1 MQRNHHAEETLAN
14 ETAQDGRT
22 RVQQRSA
29 NIASNSARPV
39 EGFLTS
45 ALAPVSALLF
55 SVSLLLMGNGL
66 LGTLVPVRGNMESFS
81 PIELG
86 LLGTA
91 YFLGFTFGC
100 LQGPLLVRRSG
111 HIRAYLAMTSL
122 ASAVALLHAL
132 YVDPVAWWV
141 LRAITGYCFAILYI
155 VIESWLNARS
165 NNRTRGTV
173 FSIYTAINLTV
184 ITAGQMMLGLADPES
199 FSLFAFAAILVSLAA
214 LPIAFT
220 GSASPEQP
228 EFVRPRIAKLFRI
241 SPVGA
246 AGCFAVGLANGA
258 FWTLGPVFAQNGG
271 FGLNEIAVFMSAVV
285 LGGAL
290 AQWPLGSLSD
300 RMDRRIVM
308 VFAAVIAMVAALV
321 LMAVP
326 ATDKMMMVVAG
337 AVFGA
342 GAFPLYALAVA
353 HANDHADSS
362 QSVEVSSGLLLIYGM
377 GAAAGPLLA
386 SLWGELLNAPSLFF
400 FTAAVHLVLI
410 GYVVWRM
417 SQRVRQEPEQRVHF
431 AEAVIVA
438 QMVLPI
444 EPAAVSAETANLA
457 KAEAEQRAAHA
468 A

>member
-1 MQRNHHAEETLAN
+1 MA
-14 ETAQDGRT
+14 
-22 RVQQRSA
+22 QRSA
-29 NIASNSARPV
+29 HMAANSSRAGD
-39 EGFLTS
+39 GFLTS

-55 SVSLLLMGNGL
+55 GVSLLLMGNGL
-66 LGTLVPVRGNMESFS
+66 QGTLLPVRANIASFT

-100 LQGPLLVRRSG
+100 VHGPLLVRRSG
-111 HIRAYLAMTSL
+111 HIRAYLAMTSI
-122 ASAVALLHAL
+122 ASVIALLHAM
-132 YVDPVAWWV
+132 YVDPVEWWA
-141 LRAITGYCFAILYI
+141 LRAVSGYCFAVLYI

-165 NNRTRGTV
+165 DNATRGTI

-184 ITAGQMMLGLADPES
+184 ITAGQMMLALADPES
-199 FSLFAFAAILVSLAA
+199 FTLFAFCAILVSLAA

-258 FWTLGPVFAQNGG
+258 FWALGPVFAQNEG
-271 FGLNEIAVFMSAVV
+271 FDLNEIAVFMSAVV

-300 RMDRRIVM
+300 RLDRRIVM
-308 VFAAVIAMVAALV
+308 AVAALIALLAALV
-321 LMAVP
+321 IMSLPSSERLAV
-326 ATDKMMMVVAG
+326 VVAG
-337 AVFGA
+337 ACFGA

-353 HANDHADSS
+353 HANDLADARE
-362 QSVEVSSGLLLIYGM
+362 SVEVSSGLLLIYGI

-386 SLWGELLNAPSLFF
+386 SLWRELLGSPSLFL
-400 FTAAVHLVLI
+400 FTACVHVALI
-410 GYVVWRM
+410 GYVAWRM
-417 SQRVRQEPEQRVHF
+417 TQRAPQEPEHRVHF
-431 AEAVIVA
+431 AEAAIVA
-438 QMVLPI
+438 QTVLPI
-444 EPAAVSAETANLA
+444 EPSAVSAEA
-457 KAEAEQRAAHA
+457 AEKNEPPQPSPTG
-468 A
+468 

>member
-1 MQRNHHAEETLAN
+1 MPL
-14 ETAQDGRT
+14 
-22 RVQQRSA
+22 VQQRSA
-29 NIASNSARPV
+29 NIASNAVNSAGST
-39 EGFLTS
+39 EGFLTT
-45 ALAPVSALLF
+45 ALAPVASLLF

-66 LGTLVPVRGNMESFS
+66 QGTLLPVRANMASFS
-81 PIELG
+81 SIELG

-100 LQGPLLVRRSG
+100 VHGPLLVRRSG

-122 ASAVALLHAL
+122 ASVVALLHAM
-132 YVDPVAWWV
+132 YVDPVGWWA
-141 LRAITGYCFAILYI
+141 LRAVTGYCFAILYI

-184 ITAGQMMLGLADPES
+184 ITAGQMMLSLADPQS

-214 LPIAFT
+214 LPVAFT

-241 SPVGA
+241 SPVAA

-258 FWTLGPVFAQNGG
+258 FWALGPVFAQNEG
-271 FGLNEIAVFMSAVV
+271 FNLNEIAVFMSAVV

-290 AQWPLGSLSD
+290 AQWPLGTLSD

-308 VFAAVIAMVAALV
+308 VVAAMIAMLAALV

-326 ATDKMMMVVAG
+326 QTDKMAMVVAG
-337 AVFGA
+337 AAFGA

-353 HANDHADSS
+353 HANDYADASE
-362 QSVEVSSGLLLIYGM
+362 SVEVSSGLLLIYGM

-386 SLWGELLNAPSLFF
+386 SLWREAMGGPSLFF
-400 FTAAVHLVLI
+400 FTAAVHIVLI
-410 GYVVWRM
+410 AYVLWRM
-417 SQRVRQEPEQRVHF
+417 AQRVPPQPEQRVHF
-431 AEAVIVA
+431 AEAAIVA
-438 QMVLPI
+438 QTVLPI
-444 EPAAVSAETANLA
+444 EPAAVSVETAEQA
-457 KAEAEQRAAHA
+457 KEEARGDHPAPGHS
-468 A
+468 

>member
-1 MQRNHHAEETLAN
+1 
-14 ETAQDGRT
+14 
-22 RVQQRSA
+22 VQQRSA
-29 NIASNSARPV
+29 DVATNSRTNV
-39 EGFLTS
+39 EGDLTT
-45 ALAPVSALLF
+45 ALAPVTALLF

-66 LGTLVPVRGNMESFS
+66 QGTLLPVRANIEAFS
-81 PIELG
+81 SIELG

-100 LQGPLLVRRSG
+100 MHGPLLVRRSG
-111 HIRAYLAMTSL
+111 HIRAYLAMTSV
-122 ASAVALLHAL
+122 ASVVALMHAM
-132 YVDPVAWWV
+132 YVDAVAWWA
-141 LRAITGYCFAILYI
+141 LRAVSGYCFAILYI

-173 FSIYTAINLTV
+173 FAIYTSINLTV
-184 ITAGQMMLGLADPES
+184 ITAGQMMLGLADPQT
-199 FSLFAFAAILVSLAA
+199 FTLFAFAAILVSLAA

-228 EFVRPRIAKLFRI
+228 EFVRPRIGKLFKI

-258 FWTLGPVFAQNGG
+258 FWTLGPVFAQNEG
-271 FGLNEIAVFMSAVV
+271 FDLNGIAVFMSAVV

-308 VFAAVIAMVAALV
+308 VAAAVIALLAALV
-321 LMAVP
+321 MMAVP
-326 ATDKMMMVVAG
+326 QADKMTMVVAG

-353 HANDHADSS
+353 HANDYADAS

-377 GAAAGPLLA
+377 GAAVGPLLA
-386 SLWGELLNAPSLFF
+386 SLWRELIDAPSLFF
-400 FTAAVHLVLI
+400 FTASVHVVLI
-410 GYVVWRM
+410 GYVIWRM
-417 SQRVRQEPEQRVHF
+417 TRRVPVEPEQRVNF
-431 AEAVIVA
+431 AEAAIVA
-438 QMVLPI
+438 QTVLPI
-444 EPAAVSAETANLA
+444 EPASVSTETA
-457 KAEAEQRAAHA
+457 EQAATEHA
-468 A
+468 RGTT